1 MLQQRTIGI
10 DDTTRKSSH
19 TSYINYTPLD
29 EAIPT
34 VEFKYHHATSG

>member
-10 DDTTRKSSH
+10 NDATCKSGYA
-19 TSYINYTPLD
+19 SYINYTPLD